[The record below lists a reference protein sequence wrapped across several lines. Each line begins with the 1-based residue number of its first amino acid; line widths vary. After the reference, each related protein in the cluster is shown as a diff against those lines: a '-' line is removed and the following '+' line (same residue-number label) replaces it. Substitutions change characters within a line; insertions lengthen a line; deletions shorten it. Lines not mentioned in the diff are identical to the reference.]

1 MIGPGQYF
9 RYEAQTL
16 SSTSIKGFL
25 LRLSLVFSFI
35 FTFTYCNAQ
44 VYQSVN
50 EVPNPKISGQNNYI
64 ADPANVLQSAELD
77 SINRIISDLNDK
89 TGVEAA
95 VVIVNDFNVDQD
107 DFTFATELFR
117 KWGIGK
123 KNANNGLLLFIA
135 IDRKKYR
142 FITGYSLEGL
152 LPDADLEVIAKNNLV
167 PDFKRQ
173 AYGIGII
180 LVLNTISAY
189 LKQPSNHKELEALL
203 QKIKPATNIDWLWY
217 LIPSVLLT
225 ISYWF
230 AVRNMKQN
238 KPTLQKNERKKV
250 VRYEATGGYLILI
263 FCLLAFAS
271 MVFLAIGG
279 GYKYLFQYFLQLLPF
294 TLYVMFA
301 ALLYIRY
308 LFVMG
313 AMRKKY
319 QDDQSFYTAFN
330 ALQQSTKWYS
340 LLSPMLF
347 FKMRQETEDIQKKI
361 SRFEQA
367 PTDKQGN
374 SMVRINRDENKTGA
388 PYLSDG
394 QQVEEQKQ
402 VYCYDIW
409 VNNNNEVKLIP
420 IESEDF
426 TRYDHCSECGF
437 KTLARPTTVEIAKA
451 TTKRDGK
458 EKTIRVCDFCKNEVF
473 ISESVIPVVDVSS
486 GSSSSRDSD
495 RSSSSGSSSSSYASE
510 SGSWGGG
517 STGGGG
523 AGGSW

>member
-1 MIGPGQYF
+1 MTGPGQYF

-25 LRLSLVFSFI
+25 LKLSLVFSLL
-35 FTFTYCNAQ
+35 FTFNYCNAQ
-44 VYQSVN
+44 VYHSVD
-50 EVPNPKISGQNNYI
+50 EVPNPKISGQDSYI
-64 ADPANVLQSAELD
+64 TDPANVLQSAELD

-95 VVIVNDFNVDQD
+95 VVIVNNFNEDQD

-117 KWGIGK
+117 NWGIGK

-142 FITGYSLEGL
+142 FITGYGLEGL
-152 LPDADLEVIAKNNLV
+152 LPDADLEMIAKHNLV

-173 AYGIGII
+173 AYGTGII
-180 LVLNTISAY
+180 LVLNTILAY
-189 LKQPSNHKELEALL
+189 LKQPANHKELEALL

-225 ISYWF
+225 VFYWF
-230 AVRNMKQN
+230 AVRNLKQN
-238 KPTLQKNERKKV
+238 KPKLQKNESKKV
-250 VRYEATGGYLILI
+250 NRYETTGGYLILI
-263 FCLLAFAS
+263 FCVLAFAS
-271 MVFLAIGG
+271 IVLLAIGG
-279 GYKYLFQYFLQLLPF
+279 GYKYLFQHFLQLLPF
-294 TLYVMFA
+294 ILYVIFA

-319 QDDQSFYTAFN
+319 QDDQNLYTASN
-330 ALQQSTKWYS
+330 ALQQSANWYS
-340 LLSPMLF
+340 LLSPLLF
-347 FKMRQETEDIQKKI
+347 FKMRMETEEIHKNN
-361 SRFEQA
+361 SRFEQT

-374 SMVRINRDENKTGA
+374 PMVRINRDENKTGA
-388 PYLSDG
+388 PYLSNG

-409 VNNNNEVKLIP
+409 VNNSSEVKLIP
-420 IESEDF
+420 IEGEEF
-426 TRYDHCSECGF
+426 ARYDQCSECGF
-437 KTLARPTTVEIAKA
+437 KTLAEPSTVEIVKA
-451 TTKRDGK
+451 TTKREGK

-486 GSSSSRDSD
+486 GSSSSRDSSSSSSNSSS
-495 RSSSSGSSSSSYASE
+495 SSSSGS
-510 SGSWGGG
+510 GNWGGG